1 MTNTPIY
8 DGSGKLSEAIAEL
21 CKTSPK
27 SSQLIAKLIGQAKAG
42 LGIAS
47 KSKNPTTDVKLA
59 IWQSGSGIMTVCTQQ
74 LIIL

>member
-47 KSKNPTTDVKLA
+47 KSKNPATDVKLA
-59 IWQSGSGIMTVCTQQ
+59 IWQWYYDRLHPSIRMIV
-74 LIIL
+74 